1 MRDRLTI
8 WVPALLIFIAE
19 SFNFLGQVEVCQAVH
34 VLNVLVCIFLPLG
47 LGTDWALPQAYS
59 LISIIRIVNIAIPR
73 FFTHNLFNYVPVYAA
88 AIIGAFVVMRE
99 SRTLREFASDTRRM
113 LASVLRRERENPK
126 RWFWLFGL
134 GIFMSYLLANMEFQ
148 IIRPQ
153 ALIPEMSLYW
163 LSVLAIVMIVFVGF
177 GEELMFRAILQR
189 RLQTKLGIYNGIF
202 LASALFAAM
211 HAGYL
216 NLTYLFYVFLVGLM
230 LGLAYQ
236 WTKSLGLVS
245 LVHGGINVFLF
256 SFLPFGQFRLF

>member
-1 MRDRLTI
+1 
-8 WVPALLIFIAE
+8 LIFIAE

-73 FFTHNLFNYVPVYAA
+73 FFTYNLFNYVPVYAA

-99 SRTLREFASDTRRM
+99 SRTLRQFASDTRRM
-113 LASVLRRERENPK
+113 LASALRREREDPK

-134 GIFMSYLLANMEFQ
+134 GIFMFYLLANMEFQ

-245 LVHGGINVFLF
+245 LVHGGINFFLF
-256 SFLPFGQFRLF
+256 SFLPYGQLRLF